1 MPNWTDLGRVR
12 LAQADCLEA
21 LADLGD
27 ESANAVIL
35 DPPYCAGGFTEA
47 ARTAAPGMTKADWF
61 QGDAMTTTG
70 LVWLL
75 RQVAIEAHRIL
86 TDKGSLCVF
95 CDWRMVAAL
104 APALESSGLRWRN
117 LVVWDKLSTGLG
129 SSSFRA
135 RHELVLHFAKG
146 TSTPRYD
153 VTVGNVI
160 PAKRVAPAKRNHPTA
175 KPVDLLE
182 TIIRATTPEDGTVVD
197 VFAGGGSL
205 AEAALRTGRRAIV
218 SDISPVHVAAIRAR
232 VEAIPVC

>member
-1 MPNWTDLGRVR
+1 MR

-21 LADLGD
+21 LAELGD
-27 ESANAVIL
+27 ESADAVIL

-47 ARTAAPGMTKADWF
+47 ARTAAPGMTNADWF
-61 QGDAMTTTG
+61 QGDAMITTG

-75 RQVAIEAHRIL
+75 RRVAIEAHRVL
-86 TDKGSLCVF
+86 TDKGSLCLF
-95 CDWRMVAAL
+95 CDWRLPPAL

-117 LVVWDKLSTGLG
+117 LVVWDKLSAGLG
-129 SSSFRA
+129 TSTFRA
-135 RHELVLHFAKG
+135 RHELVLHFVKG
-146 TSTPRYD
+146 TGLPRHS
-153 VTVGNVI
+153 VTIGNVI

-175 KPVDLLE
+175 KPIELLE

-218 SDISPVHVAAIRAR
+218 SDISVRHVATIRAR
-232 VEAIPVC
+232 VEATKNSY